1 MAPPQDHQTLLNQ
14 ASDDGILIVDDD
26 SVVVQSLYKSLAS
39 VARLRFAMRGDEAL
53 RLMKEAVP
61 DLVLLDAN
69 MPGMSGFEVMD
80 AMAADPDLADVPVIM
95 ITGDAGDRQE
105 QAVLEKGA
113 VDFIAKPL
121 IPGVVMARVRTQLR
135 LSRANAALKTLSA
148 LDRLKLAAALA
159 GLRESHTALQKTAT
173 ELAEANQSLLQFVR
187 IASHDLREPL
197 NTIDQ
202 FGGLIEEDFGEQL
215 PALGKNYLRLVRRAS
230 ARMRTLLD
238 DVVDYARLE
247 VGSSDQL
254 VPVPLNALLDELRD
268 ALASRIT
275 ETQASLVVGWLPTVV
290 GQPSLLAL
298 VFQNLL
304 VNSLTFMPQGRQPHI
319 EVSATEA
326 DGWAVIVFRDNGIG
340 IAAPDQAK
348 IFEPFVRLNR
358 KQDFDGTGLGL
369 TIARR
374 IVQAHSGT
382 LCAVAYPAAKTG
394 TTFQLVLPLQL
405 VGG

>member
-1 MAPPQDHQTLLNQ
+1 MASAAPETHLDK
-14 ASDDGILIVDDD
+14 ASDNGILIVDDD
-26 SVVVQSLYKSLAS
+26 PVVVQSLGKSLAS
-39 VARLRFAMRGDEAL
+39 VARLRFAMRGDVAL

-69 MPGMSGFEVMD
+69 MPGMSGFDVMD
-80 AMAADPDLADVPVIM
+80 AMAADPALAEVPVIM

-105 QAVLEKGA
+105 RAVLEKGA

-121 IPGVVMARVRTQLR
+121 NPGVVLARVHTQLR
-135 LSRANAALKTLSA
+135 LSRANASLKTVA
-148 LDRLKLAAALA
+148 AVDRLNLAAALTD
-159 GLRESHTALQKTAT
+159 LRESHAALQKTAT

-202 FGGLIEEDFGEQL
+202 FSGLIEEDFGEQL
-215 PALGKNYLRLVRRAS
+215 PGPEKNYLRLVRRAS
-230 ARMRTLLD
+230 TRMRTLLD

-247 VGSSDQL
+247 VGSSEQL
-254 VPVPLNALLDELRD
+254 APVPLNALLDELKD
-268 ALASRIT
+268 ALAGRIA
-275 ETQASLVVGWLPTVV
+275 EKQASLVVGRLPTVM

-304 VNSLTFMPQGRQPHI
+304 ENSLMFVPAGRQPNI
-319 EVSATEA
+319 EVSATET
-326 DGWAVIVFRDNGIG
+326 DGRAVVLFRDNGIG
-340 IAAPDQAK
+340 IAVEDQAK
-348 IFEPFVRLNR
+348 VFEPFVRLNR

-374 IVQAHSGT
+374 IVEAHGGSLRVVSDPT
-382 LCAVAYPAAKTG
+382 VNNG
-394 TTFQLVLPLQL
+394 TTFQLVLPLR
-405 VGG
+405 

>member
-1 MAPPQDHQTLLNQ
+1 MASSAPETLLDK
-14 ASDDGILIVDDD
+14 ASDNGILIVDDD
-26 SVVVQSLYKSLAS
+26 PVVVQALGKSLAS
-39 VARLRFAMRGDEAL
+39 VARLRFAMRGDVAL

-105 QAVLEKGA
+105 RAVLEKGA

-121 IPGVVMARVRTQLR
+121 NPGVVLARVHTQLR
-135 LSRANAALKTLSA
+135 LSRANAALKTVSA
-148 LDRLKLAAALA
+148 VDRLNLAAALTD
-159 GLRESHTALQKTAT
+159 LRESHAALQKTAT
-173 ELAEANQSLLQFVR
+173 ELAEANQSLRQFVR

-202 FGGLIEEDFGEQL
+202 FSGLIEEDFGEQL
-215 PALGKNYLRLVRRAS
+215 PGPEQNYLRLVRRAS

-247 VGSSDQL
+247 VGSSDEGM
-254 VPVPLNALLDELRD
+254 PVPLDALLDEIRD
-268 ALASRIT
+268 ALAGRIA
-275 ETQASLVVGWLPTVV
+275 ETQASLLVGRLPTVP

-298 VFQNLL
+298 VFQNLMD
-304 VNSLTFMPQGRQPHI
+304 NSLKFVPKGRQPSI

-326 DGWAVIVFRDNGIG
+326 DGQAVIVFRDNGIG
-340 IAAPDQAK
+340 IAVQDQAK
-348 IFEPFVRLNR
+348 VFEPFVRLNR

-374 IVQAHSGT
+374 IVEAHGGSLRVIT
-382 LCAVAYPAAKTG
+382 DPAAATG
-394 TTFQLVLPLQL
+394 ATFQLVLPLR
-405 VGG
+405 

>member
-1 MAPPQDHQTLLNQ
+1 MASASETLLHKT
-14 ASDDGILIVDDD
+14 SDNGILIVDDD
-26 SVVVQSLYKSLAS
+26 PVVVQSLGKSLAS
-39 VARLRFAMRGDEAL
+39 VARLRFAMRGDVAL

-80 AMAADPDLADVPVIM
+80 AMAADPELADVPVIM

-113 VDFIAKPL
+113 ADFIAKPL
-121 IPGVVMARVRTQLR
+121 NPGVVLARVHTQLR
-135 LSRANAALKTLSA
+135 LSRANASLKTVA
-148 LDRLKLAAALA
+148 AVDRLNLAAALA
-159 GLRESHTALQKTAT
+159 DLRESHAALQKTAT

-202 FGGLIEEDFGEQL
+202 FSGLIEEDFGEQL
-215 PALGKNYLRLVRRAS
+215 PSPEKNYLRLVRRAS

-247 VGSSDQL
+247 VGSSDQR

-268 ALASRIT
+268 ALAGRIA
-275 ETQASLVVGWLPTVV
+275 ETQAALVVGPLPTVA

-304 VNSLTFMPQGRQPHI
+304 ENSLRFVPGGRQPEI
-319 EVSATEA
+319 EVSATET
-326 DGWAVIVFRDNGIG
+326 DGRAVVLFRDNGIG
-340 IAAPDQAK
+340 IAVEDQAK

-374 IVQAHSGT
+374 IVEAHGGS
-382 LCAVAYPAAKTG
+382 LRVVSDPAAATG
-394 TTFQLVLPLQL
+394 ATFQLVLPLR
-405 VGG
+405 

>member
-1 MAPPQDHQTLLNQ
+1 MASAAPETLLHKAGDN
-14 ASDDGILIVDDD
+14 GILIVDDD
-26 SVVVQSLYKSLAS
+26 PVVVQSLGKNLAS
-39 VARLRFAMRGDEAL
+39 VSRLRFAMRGDAAL

-80 AMAADPDLADVPVIM
+80 AMAADPNLADVPVIM
-95 ITGDAGDRQE
+95 ITGDAGERQE

-121 IPGVVMARVRTQLR
+121 NPGVVLARVHTQLR
-135 LSRANAALKTLSA
+135 LSRANAALKTVA
-148 LDRLKLAAALA
+148 AVDRLNLAAALTD
-159 GLRESHTALQKTAT
+159 LRESHASLQKTAT
-173 ELAEANQSLLQFVR
+173 QLAAANQSLLQFVR

-202 FGGLIEEDFGEQL
+202 FSGLIEEDFGEQL
-215 PALGKNYLRLVRRAS
+215 PGPEKNYLRLVRRAS

-238 DVVDYARLE
+238 DVVGYARLE
-247 VGSSDQL
+247 VGSSEQL

-268 ALASRIT
+268 ALAGRIA
-275 ETQASLVVGWLPTVV
+275 ETHASLVVGRLPTVT

-304 VNSLTFMPQGRQPHI
+304 ENSLRFIPEGRPPNI

-326 DGWAVIVFRDNGIG
+326 GGRAVILFRDNGIG
-340 IAAPDQAK
+340 IAVEDQAK

-369 TIARR
+369 TIAHR
-374 IVQAHSGT
+374 IVDAHGGS
-382 LCAVAYPAAKTG
+382 LRLISDPAAENG
-394 TTFQLVLPLQL
+394 ATFQLILPLR
-405 VGG
+405 

>member
-1 MAPPQDHQTLLNQ
+1 MAPPQDSQTLSNK
-14 ASDDGILIVDDD
+14 AIGNGILIVDDD
-26 SVVVQSLYKSLAS
+26 FVVVQSLGKSLAC
-39 VARLRFAMRGDEAL
+39 VARLRFAMRGDAAL
-53 RLMKEAVP
+53 RLIKEAVP

-69 MPGMSGFEVMD
+69 MSGMSGFRVMD

-121 IPGVVMARVRTQLR
+121 TPGVVMARVRTQLR
-135 LSRANAALKTLSA
+135 LSRANAVLKTLSA
-148 LDRLKLAAALA
+148 MDRLNLAEALA
-159 GLRESHTALQKTAT
+159 DLRESHAALQKTAT
-173 ELAEANQSLLQFVR
+173 ELAEANRSLLQFVR

-202 FGGLIEEDFGEQL
+202 FGGLIEEDFGEHL
-215 PALGKNYLRLVRRAS
+215 PAPGKNYLRLVRRAS

-238 DVVDYARLE
+238 DVVGYARLE

-254 VPVPLNALLDELRD
+254 VPVPLNALLDVLRD
-268 ALASRIT
+268 ALAGRFA
-275 ETQASLVVGWLPTVV
+275 ETHASLVVGRLPTVV

-304 VNSLTFMPQGRQPHI
+304 VNSLTFTPQGRQPHI

-326 DGWAVIVFRDNGIG
+326 DGRAVIVFRDNGIG

-382 LCAVAYPAAKTG
+382 LWAVADPAAKTG
-394 TTFQLVLPLQL
+394 TTFQLVLPLWL
-405 VGG
+405 GS

>member
-1 MAPPQDHQTLLNQ
+1 MASAPETLLHKT
-14 ASDDGILIVDDD
+14 SDNGILIVDDD
-26 SVVVQSLYKSLAS
+26 PVVVQSLGKNLAS
-39 VARLRFAMRGDEAL
+39 VARLRFAMRGDVAL

-80 AMAADPDLADVPVIM
+80 AMAADPELADVPVIM
-95 ITGDAGDRQE
+95 ITGDAGERQE
-105 QAVLEKGA
+105 QAVLQKGA
-113 VDFIAKPL
+113 ADFIAKPL
-121 IPGVVMARVRTQLR
+121 NPGVVLARVHTQLR
-135 LSRANAALKTLSA
+135 LSRANAALKTVA
-148 LDRLKLAAALA
+148 AVDRLNLAAALTD
-159 GLRESHTALQKTAT
+159 LRESHAALQKTAT

-202 FGGLIEEDFGEQL
+202 FSGLIEEDFGEQL
-215 PALGKNYLRLVRRAS
+215 PGPEKNYLRLVRRAS

-247 VGSSDQL
+247 VGSSEKL
-254 VPVPLNALLDELRD
+254 VAVPLNALLDELKD
-268 ALASRIT
+268 ALAGRIA
-275 ETQASLVVGWLPTVV
+275 ETQASLVMGRLPTVV

-304 VNSLTFMPQGRQPHI
+304 DNSLKFVPEGRPPNI
-319 EVSATEA
+319 EVSAAEA
-326 DGWAVIVFRDNGIG
+326 DGQAVILFRDNGIG
-340 IAAPDQAK
+340 IAVEDQAK

-374 IVQAHSGT
+374 IVEAHGGSLRVT
-382 LCAVAYPAAKTG
+382 ANPAAATG
-394 TTFQLVLPLQL
+394 ATFQLILPLR
-405 VGG
+405 

>member
-1 MAPPQDHQTLLNQ
+1 MPSSASHPLFDK
-14 ASDDGILIVDDD
+14 ASDNGILIVDDD
-26 SVVVQSLYKSLAS
+26 PVVVQSLGKSLAS
-39 VARLRFAMRGDEAL
+39 VARLRFAMRGDVAL

-80 AMAADPDLADVPVIM
+80 AMAADPELADVPVIM

-121 IPGVVMARVRTQLR
+121 SPGVVLARVHTQLR
-135 LSRANAALKTLSA
+135 LSRANAALKTVSA
-148 LDRLKLAAALA
+148 VDRLNLAAALTD
-159 GLRESHTALQKTAT
+159 LRESHAALQKTAS

-202 FGGLIEEDFGEQL
+202 FSGLIEEDFGEQL
-215 PALGKNYLRLVRRAS
+215 PGPEKNYLRLVRRAS

-247 VGSSDQL
+247 VDSSRQL
-254 VPVPLNALLDELRD
+254 VPVSLNALLDELRD
-268 ALASRIT
+268 ALAGRIA
-275 ETQASLVVGWLPTVV
+275 ETHASLVVGRLPTVA
-290 GQPSLLAL
+290 GQPNLLAL

-304 VNSLTFMPQGRQPHI
+304 DNSLKFVPEGRPPEI

-326 DGWAVIVFRDNGIG
+326 EGQGVILFRDNGIS
-340 IAAPDQAK
+340 IALEDQAK
-348 IFEPFVRLNR
+348 IFDPFVRLNR

-369 TIARR
+369 TIAYR
-374 IVQAHSGT
+374 IVEAHGGSLRVIAG
-382 LCAVAYPAAKTG
+382 PAAKTG
-394 TTFQLVLPLQL
+394 TTFQLVLPLR
-405 VGG
+405 

>member
-1 MAPPQDHQTLLNQ
+1 MASAPETLLHKTIDN
-14 ASDDGILIVDDD
+14 GILIVDDD
-26 SVVVQSLYKSLAS
+26 PVVVQSLGKNLAS
-39 VARLRFAMRGDEAL
+39 VARLRFAMRGDVAL

-80 AMAADPDLADVPVIM
+80 AMAADPELADVPVIM
-95 ITGDAGDRQE
+95 ITGDAGERQE
-105 QAVLEKGA
+105 QAVLQKGA
-113 VDFIAKPL
+113 ADFIAKPL
-121 IPGVVMARVRTQLR
+121 NPGVVLARVHTQLR
-135 LSRANAALKTLSA
+135 LSRANAALKTVA
-148 LDRLKLAAALA
+148 AVDRLNLAAALTD
-159 GLRESHTALQKTAT
+159 LRESHAALQKTAT

-202 FGGLIEEDFGEQL
+202 FSGLIEEDFGEQL
-215 PALGKNYLRLVRRAS
+215 PGPEKNYLRLVRRAS

-247 VGSSDQL
+247 VGSSEKL
-254 VPVPLNALLDELRD
+254 VAVPLNALLDELKD
-268 ALASRIT
+268 ALAGRIA
-275 ETQASLVVGWLPTVV
+275 ETQASLVMGRLPTVV

-304 VNSLTFMPQGRQPHI
+304 DNSLKFVPEGCLPNI
-319 EVSATEA
+319 EVSAAEA
-326 DGWAVIVFRDNGIG
+326 DGEAVILFRDNGIG
-340 IAAPDQAK
+340 IAVEDQAK

-374 IVQAHSGT
+374 IVEAHGGS
-382 LCAVAYPAAKTG
+382 LRVIANPAAETG
-394 TTFQLVLPLQL
+394 ATFQLILPLR
-405 VGG
+405 

>member
-1 MAPPQDHQTLLNQ
+1 
-14 ASDDGILIVDDD
+14 
-26 SVVVQSLYKSLAS
+26 
-39 VARLRFAMRGDEAL
+39 MRGDVAL

-69 MPGMSGFEVMD
+69 MPGMSGFDVMD
-80 AMAADPDLADVPVIM
+80 AMAADPALAGVPVIM

-105 QAVLEKGA
+105 RAVLEKGA

-121 IPGVVMARVRTQLR
+121 NPGVVLARVHTQLR
-135 LSRANAALKTLSA
+135 LSRANAALKTVSA
-148 LDRLKLAAALA
+148 VDRLNLAAALTD
-159 GLRESHTALQKTAT
+159 LRESHAALQKTAT

-202 FGGLIEEDFGEQL
+202 FSGLIEEDFGEQL
-215 PALGKNYLRLVRRAS
+215 PGPEKNYLRLVRRAS
-230 ARMRTLLD
+230 TRMRTLLD

-247 VGSSDQL
+247 VGSSDQR
-254 VPVPLNALLDELRD
+254 VPVPLNALLDELKD
-268 ALASRIT
+268 ALAGRIA
-275 ETQASLVVGWLPTVV
+275 ETQASLVVGHLPTVM

-304 VNSLTFMPQGRQPHI
+304 DNSLKFVTEGRPPNI
-319 EVSATEA
+319 EVSATET
-326 DGWAVIVFRDNGIG
+326 DGRAVVLFRDNGIG
-340 IAAPDQAK
+340 IAFQDQAK
-348 IFEPFVRLNR
+348 VFEPFVRLNR

-374 IVQAHSGT
+374 IVEAHGGSLRVITDPAAATGT
-382 LCAVAYPAAKTG
+382 L
-394 TTFQLVLPLQL
+394 FQLLLPLR
-405 VGG
+405 

>member
-1 MAPPQDHQTLLNQ
+1 MPSSASETLLYKAGDN
-14 ASDDGILIVDDD
+14 GILIVDDD
-26 SVVVQSLYKSLAS
+26 PVVVQSMGKTLAS
-39 VARLRFAMRGDEAL
+39 VARLRFAMRGDAAL

-69 MPGMSGFEVMD
+69 MPGMSGFDVMD
-80 AMAADPDLADVPVIM
+80 AMTADPALADVPVIM

-105 QAVLEKGA
+105 QAVLAKGA
-113 VDFIAKPL
+113 ADFIAKPL
-121 IPGVVMARVRTQLR
+121 NPGVVLARVHTQLR
-135 LSRANAALKTLSA
+135 LSRANASLKTVA
-148 LDRLKLAAALA
+148 AVDRLNLAAALA
-159 GLRESHTALQKTAT
+159 DLRESHASLQKTAT

-202 FGGLIEEDFGEQL
+202 FSGLIEEDFGERL
-215 PALGKNYLRLVRRAS
+215 PGPEKNYLRLVRRAS

-247 VGSSDQL
+247 MGSSEQR
-254 VPVPLNALLDELRD
+254 VPVPLNALLDEIKD
-268 ALASRIT
+268 ALAGRIA
-275 ETQASLVVGWLPTVV
+275 ETQASLVVGRLPTVP

-304 VNSLTFMPQGRQPHI
+304 ENSLKFVLEGRQPNI

-326 DGWAVIVFRDNGIG
+326 DGQAVILFRDNGIG
-340 IAAPDQAK
+340 IAVQDETK
-348 IFEPFVRLNR
+348 VFETFVRLNR

-374 IVQAHSGT
+374 IVEAHGGS
-382 LCAVAYPAAKTG
+382 LRVVSDPAVQNG
-394 TTFQLVLPLQL
+394 TTFQLVFPLR
-405 VGG
+405 

>member
-1 MAPPQDHQTLLNQ
+1 MVSAAPETLLDK
-14 ASDDGILIVDDD
+14 ASDNGILIVDDD
-26 SVVVQSLYKSLAS
+26 PVVVQSLGKSLAS
-39 VARLRFAMRGDEAL
+39 VARLRFAMRGDVAL

-69 MPGMSGFEVMD
+69 MPGMSGFDVMD
-80 AMAADPDLADVPVIM
+80 AMAADPALAGVPVIM

-105 QAVLEKGA
+105 RAVLEKGA

-121 IPGVVMARVRTQLR
+121 NPGVVLARVHTQLR
-135 LSRANAALKTLSA
+135 LSRANAALKTVSA
-148 LDRLKLAAALA
+148 VDRLNLAAALTD
-159 GLRESHTALQKTAT
+159 LRESHAALQKTAT

-202 FGGLIEEDFGEQL
+202 FSGLIEEDFGEQL
-215 PALGKNYLRLVRRAS
+215 PGPEKNYLRLVRRAS
-230 ARMRTLLD
+230 TRMRTLLD

-247 VGSSDQL
+247 VGSSDQR
-254 VPVPLNALLDELRD
+254 VPVPLNALLDELKD
-268 ALASRIT
+268 ALAGRIA
-275 ETQASLVVGWLPTVV
+275 ETQASLVVGHLPTVM

-304 VNSLTFMPQGRQPHI
+304 DNSLKFVTEGRPPNI
-319 EVSATEA
+319 EVSATET
-326 DGWAVIVFRDNGIG
+326 DGRAVVLFRDNGIG
-340 IAAPDQAK
+340 IAFQDQAK
-348 IFEPFVRLNR
+348 VFEPFVRLNR

-374 IVQAHSGT
+374 IVEAHGGSLRVITDPAAATGT
-382 LCAVAYPAAKTG
+382 L
-394 TTFQLVLPLQL
+394 FQLLLPLR
-405 VGG
+405 

>member
-1 MAPPQDHQTLLNQ
+1 MAPPQDSQTLSNK
-14 ASDDGILIVDDD
+14 AIGNGILIVDDD
-26 SVVVQSLYKSLAS
+26 FVVVQSLGKSLAC
-39 VARLRFAMRGDEAL
+39 VVRLRFAMRGDAAL
-53 RLMKEAVP
+53 RLIKEAVP

-80 AMAADPDLADVPVIM
+80 AMAADPNLADVPVIM

-121 IPGVVMARVRTQLR
+121 TPGVVMARVRTQLR
-135 LSRANAALKTLSA
+135 LSRANAVLKTLSA
-148 LDRLKLAAALA
+148 MDRLNLAEALA
-159 GLRESHTALQKTAT
+159 DLRESHAALQKTAT
-173 ELAEANQSLLQFVR
+173 ELAEANRSLLQFVR

-202 FGGLIEEDFGEQL
+202 FGGLIEEDFGEHL
-215 PALGKNYLRLVRRAS
+215 PAPGKNYLRLVRRAS

-238 DVVDYARLE
+238 DVVGYARLE

-254 VPVPLNALLDELRD
+254 VPVPLNALLDVLRD
-268 ALASRIT
+268 ALAGRFA
-275 ETQASLVVGWLPTVV
+275 ETHASLVVGRLPTVV

-304 VNSLTFMPQGRQPHI
+304 VNSLTFTPQGRQPHI

-326 DGWAVIVFRDNGIG
+326 DGRAVIVFRDNGIG

-382 LCAVAYPAAKTG
+382 LWAVADPAAKTG
-394 TTFQLVLPLQL
+394 TTFQLVLPLWL
-405 VGG
+405 GS

>member
-1 MAPPQDHQTLLNQ
+1 MPSSASHPLFDK
-14 ASDDGILIVDDD
+14 ASDNGILIVDDD
-26 SVVVQSLYKSLAS
+26 PVVVQSLGKSLAS
-39 VARLRFAMRGDEAL
+39 VARLRFAMRGDVAL

-121 IPGVVMARVRTQLR
+121 SPGVVLARVHTQLR
-135 LSRANAALKTLSA
+135 LSRANAALKTVSA
-148 LDRLKLAAALA
+148 VDRLNLAAALTD
-159 GLRESHTALQKTAT
+159 LRESHAALQKTAT

-202 FGGLIEEDFGEQL
+202 FSGLIEEDFGEQL
-215 PALGKNYLRLVRRAS
+215 PGPEKNYLRLVRRAS

-247 VGSSDQL
+247 VDSSRQL
-254 VPVPLNALLDELRD
+254 VPVSLNALIDELRD
-268 ALASRIT
+268 ALAGRIA
-275 ETQASLVVGWLPTVV
+275 ETHASLVVGRLPTVA
-290 GQPSLLAL
+290 GQPNLLAL

-304 VNSLTFMPQGRQPHI
+304 DNSLKFVTKGRPPEI

-326 DGWAVIVFRDNGIG
+326 EGQGVILFRDNGIS
-340 IAAPDQAK
+340 IALEDQAK
-348 IFEPFVRLNR
+348 IFDPFVRLNR

-369 TIARR
+369 TIACR
-374 IVQAHSGT
+374 IVEAHGGS
-382 LCAVAYPAAKTG
+382 LRVVAGPAAKTG
-394 TTFQLVLPLQL
+394 TTFQLVLPLR
-405 VGG
+405 

>member
-1 MAPPQDHQTLLNQ
+1 MVSAAPETLLDK
-14 ASDDGILIVDDD
+14 ASDNGILIVDDD
-26 SVVVQSLYKSLAS
+26 PVVVQSLGKSLAS
-39 VARLRFAMRGDEAL
+39 VARLRFAMRGDVAL

-69 MPGMSGFEVMD
+69 MPGMSGFDVMD

-105 QAVLEKGA
+105 RAVLEKGA

-121 IPGVVMARVRTQLR
+121 NPGVVLARVHTQLR
-135 LSRANAALKTLSA
+135 LSRANAALKTVSA
-148 LDRLKLAAALA
+148 VDRLNLAAALTD
-159 GLRESHTALQKTAT
+159 LRESHAALQKTAT

-202 FGGLIEEDFGEQL
+202 FSGLIEEDFGEQL
-215 PALGKNYLRLVRRAS
+215 PGPEKNYLRLVRRAS
-230 ARMRTLLD
+230 TRMRTLLD

-247 VGSSDQL
+247 VGSSDQR
-254 VPVPLNALLDELRD
+254 VPVPLNALLDELKD
-268 ALASRIT
+268 ALAGRIA
-275 ETQASLVVGWLPTVV
+275 ETQASLVVGHLPTVM

-304 VNSLTFMPQGRQPHI
+304 DNSLKFVTEGRPPNI
-319 EVSATEA
+319 EVSATET
-326 DGWAVIVFRDNGIG
+326 DGRAVVLFRDNGIG
-340 IAAPDQAK
+340 IAFQDQAK
-348 IFEPFVRLNR
+348 VFEPFVRLNR

-374 IVQAHSGT
+374 IVEAHGGSLRVITDPAAATGT
-382 LCAVAYPAAKTG
+382 L
-394 TTFQLVLPLQL
+394 FQLLLPLR
-405 VGG
+405 

>member
-1 MAPPQDHQTLLNQ
+1 
-14 ASDDGILIVDDD
+14 
-26 SVVVQSLYKSLAS
+26 
-39 VARLRFAMRGDEAL
+39 
-53 RLMKEAVP
+53 MKEAVH

-121 IPGVVMARVRTQLR
+121 NPGVVLARVHTQLR
-135 LSRANAALKTLSA
+135 LSRANATLKTVSVV
-148 LDRLKLAAALA
+148 DRLNLAAALTD
-159 GLRESHTALQKTAT
+159 LRESHAALQKTAT

-202 FGGLIEEDFGEQL
+202 FSGLIEEDFGEQL
-215 PALGKNYLRLVRRAS
+215 PGPEKNYLRLVRRAS

-268 ALASRIT
+268 ALAGRIT
-275 ETQASLVVGWLPTVV
+275 ETQASLVVGRLPTVM

-304 VNSLTFMPQGRQPHI
+304 DNSLKFVPAGRPPSI
-319 EVSATEA
+319 KVLATEA
-326 DGWAVIVFRDNGIG
+326 DGQAVILFQDNGIG
-340 IAAPDQAK
+340 IAVEDQAK

-374 IVQAHSGT
+374 IVEAHGGSLRVITDPAAATTGT
-382 LCAVAYPAAKTG
+382 L
-394 TTFQLVLPLQL
+394 FQLVLPLN
-405 VGG
+405 

>member
-1 MAPPQDHQTLLNQ
+1 MASAASETHFDK
-14 ASDDGILIVDDD
+14 ASDNGVLIVDDD
-26 SVVVQSLYKSLAS
+26 PVVVQALGKSLAS
-39 VARLRFAMRGDEAL
+39 VARLRFAMRGDAAL

-69 MPGMSGFEVMD
+69 MPGMSGFDVMD
-80 AMAADPDLADVPVIM
+80 AMAADPALADVPVIM

-121 IPGVVMARVRTQLR
+121 NPGVVLARVHTQLR
-135 LSRANAALKTLSA
+135 LSRANAALKTVSA
-148 LDRLKLAAALA
+148 VDRLNLAAALTD
-159 GLRESHTALQKTAT
+159 LRDSHASLQKTAT

-202 FGGLIEEDFGEQL
+202 FSGLIEEDFGEQL
-215 PALGKNYLRLVRRAS
+215 PGPEKNYLRLVRRAS

-247 VGSSDQL
+247 VGSSDQW

-268 ALASRIT
+268 ALAGRIA
-275 ETQASLVVGWLPTVV
+275 ETQAALVVGPLPTVV

-304 VNSLTFMPQGRQPHI
+304 DNSLKFVPEGRPPAI
-319 EVSATEA
+319 EVSASET
-326 DGWAVIVFRDNGIG
+326 DGQAVLVFRDNGIG
-340 IAAPDQAK
+340 IAVQDRAK
-348 IFEPFVRLNR
+348 IFDPFVRLNR

-369 TIARR
+369 TIACR
-374 IVQAHSGT
+374 IVEAHGGS
-382 LCAVAYPAAKTG
+382 LRVVSDPAVDTG
-394 TTFQLVLPLQL
+394 TTFELVLPLR
-405 VGG
+405 

>member
-1 MAPPQDHQTLLNQ
+1 MPSSASETLLYKAGDN
-14 ASDDGILIVDDD
+14 GILIVDDD
-26 SVVVQSLYKSLAS
+26 PVVVQSMGKTLAS
-39 VARLRFAMRGDEAL
+39 VARLRFAMRGDAAL

-69 MPGMSGFEVMD
+69 MPGMSGFDVMD
-80 AMAADPDLADVPVIM
+80 AMAADPELADVPVIM

-105 QAVLEKGA
+105 QAVLAKGA
-113 VDFIAKPL
+113 ADFIAKPL
-121 IPGVVMARVRTQLR
+121 NPGVVLARVHTQLR
-135 LSRANAALKTLSA
+135 LSRANAALKTVSA
-148 LDRLKLAAALA
+148 VDRLNLAAALTD
-159 GLRESHTALQKTAT
+159 LRESHAALQKTAT
-173 ELAEANQSLLQFVR
+173 ELAEVNQSLRQFVR

-202 FGGLIEEDFGEQL
+202 FSGLIEEDFGEQL
-215 PALGKNYLRLVRRAS
+215 PGPEKNYLRLVRRAS

-247 VGSSDQL
+247 VGSSEQL
-254 VPVPLNALLDELRD
+254 SPVPLDALLDELGD
-268 ALASRIT
+268 ALAGRIA
-275 ETQASLVVGWLPTVV
+275 ETQASLVVGRLPTVM

-304 VNSLTFMPQGRQPHI
+304 QNSLMFVPAGSPPHI

-326 DGWAVIVFRDNGIG
+326 QGQAVIFFRDNGIG
-340 IAAPDQAK
+340 IAVEDQAK

-374 IVQAHSGT
+374 IVEAHGGS
-382 LCAVAYPAAKTG
+382 LRVVSDPAVHNG
-394 TTFQLVLPLQL
+394 TTFQLVLPLR
-405 VGG
+405 